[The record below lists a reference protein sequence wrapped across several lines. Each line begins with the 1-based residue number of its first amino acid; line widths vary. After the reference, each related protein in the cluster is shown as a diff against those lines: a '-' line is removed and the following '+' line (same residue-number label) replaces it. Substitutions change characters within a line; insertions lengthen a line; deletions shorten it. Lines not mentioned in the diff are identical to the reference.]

1 MKDLIRIKN
10 YYKNFTCLLKQ
21 NEKLFLKQIE
31 FKKILSNINKNDKKV
46 FIFGNGGSAA
56 IASHFIIDVKKNTD
70 INVQNLPDICN
81 LTCFAN
87 DYGFE
92 NYIKKIISKSGSKG
106 DLLILI
112 SSSGKSRNMVNAL
125 KEARK
130 KKFSKI
136 VTLTGFNKKNYLNL
150 NGDLNFWVDSKIYNY
165 IENIHQIIVLAV
177 LDLLH
182 LKNK

>member
-1 MKDLIRIKN
+1 M
-10 YYKNFTCLLKQ
+10 
-21 NEKLFLKQIE
+21 
-31 FKKILSNINKNDKKV
+31 
-46 FIFGNGGSAA
+46 
-56 IASHFIIDVKKNTD
+56 
-70 INVQNLPDICN
+70 
-81 LTCFAN
+81 
-87 DYGFE
+87 
-92 NYIKKIISKSGSKG
+92 
-106 DLLILI
+106 LILI